1 MSLDKLL
8 ADLANLP
15 TEIQN
20 LKAELR
26 ELKNELRNRE
36 AVRPSYDYK
45 QLMSLGYSKDEAY
58 TILRSHGVK
67 RNGRFRVTADNLI
80 AYQKGEGRDALPLN

>member
-15 TEIQN
+15 SEIQN
-20 LKAELR
+20 LKAEIR
-26 ELKNELRNRE
+26 ELKNELRSRD

-45 QLMSLGYSKDEAY
+45 QLMKLGYSKDEAY
-58 TILRSHGVK
+58 TILRSYGK
-67 RNGRFRVTADNLI
+67 RRNGRYRVTADNLI
-80 AYQKGEGRDALPLN
+80 AYQKGEERSAPPLN